1 MGIFDDI
8 INGKEPTIIEETE
21 DLTDSSVFVEA
32 TYPDVIPYIKVTTR
46 KVFLPIGTP
55 KGRGNLCFLYNNSI
69 EESFAQINTKANYIS
84 GNNYYFYYYTPIYQG
99 KLYTKRY
106 RIREIEERKAIYDRI
121 EKETKLHP
129 YLQLNV
135 KPNENRNMYFEL
147 SRYLNIFYSICD
159 NLPPSRKIS
168 TYWDYLKQILTRE
181 DLKGYGNRFVL
192 IDITKFKMTKVLKE
206 NLNNPLYMIY
216 YTLYK
221 KYDYMKGLD
230 IDFIFFSGL
239 KTLKINPSKLK
250 YEDVR
255 ELRTQM
261 ERLFKT
267 IPKDVLKAATDENTI
282 KKAEAVEETISKIS
296 STMEDNEEEKPLIE
310 PEAKQPEI
318 KKKEELKGETKEV
331 KEVERAV
338 VQKVNNVKREIETLV
353 PDVTEVPQETLNK
366 VIQTKVENE
375 ISDDKELIS
384 KIYDQSVGKKLPK
397 KTFSSERDKKL
408 KEEQKNVKVGNM
420 TIQDIEKI
428 KASKINIP
436 VHDVSKAVKT
446 VNKNMTQIR
455 FDNIEKEYNKK
466 LMPKDI
472 TDAILSLNDKSI
484 PMFVRKIDVTD
495 SSDELN
501 YKDTYTIYLEDANRK
516 RHTVKVD
523 IPKFIEDRFIYIG
536 GNRKIIKKQ
545 TFLYPVVKIS
555 PSTVQVVTNYNKM
568 TVERVGTKSIAS
580 IERLKKLLKA
590 EDSLKEYFTFG
601 NAENANSKFI
611 TTIEYDEISSIAF
624 RYKYKKAEFYFDQNE
639 AQEIAKKKE
648 VKIPKDHLFVGFD
661 KDGKP
666 VLIHHDIQKTK
677 DGKTIVEK
685 MVESFPQEMQD
696 KYGSIKAPARLI
708 YTRVMT
714 MSKPVAV
721 GLLLGF
727 WEGLESILKKG
738 NVKYRLEE
746 KYPDNLGANENVLRF
761 SDCFL
766 VYESDTKIDL
776 LLNGF
781 RLIDTKNYTIAQM
794 NDQEAYIQYLIKV
807 YGRAA
812 ITNALMNQYEFMID
826 PITLEVLKDLN
837 LPTDIVSLIIYAVSL
852 LADSQYTSEI
862 NQNLSRIRSNEII
875 PAILYERLAKN
886 YILYR
891 NSNGRKKFSVPQD
904 CVIKELLAVKTV
916 EDYSTLNPVLELEM
930 MHGVSSKGFRGV
942 NLEES
947 YTLEK
952 RSYDPSMVG
961 TISPSTSPDGSC
973 GVNRT
978 LTLEPPVTSLRGY
991 VDTKEDDLKSLKDVN
1006 LFSPGE
1012 LSIPLAAHR
1021 DDPTRLG
1028 HALKQ
1033 SKHAIPVKKSSPV
1046 LISNG
1051 MEEVCRFHLSSDF
1064 VINADEDGEIV
1075 DYDEESKIMIAKYKS
1090 GKCRAINLSGTIV
1103 KNGGGGFFLSNKLI
1117 TPLKVGSKF
1126 KKDDVLA
1133 YHKDFFT
1140 NDKFNNCR
1148 MNMGPLVK
1156 IALMSTYNTY
1166 QDATMITE
1174 KMSEDA
1180 ATEMCFRKPVVIG
1193 KNANIEY
1200 IVNEGDKIEVG
1211 ESLVQF
1217 DTSYDDNSLNNL
1229 LAALSE
1235 TDQHLVMQGSR
1246 NDVPSKYSGV
1256 IEEIKIYSTV
1266 PVDELSPSLR
1276 KVVRKYYNKINR
1288 KKEFLEK
1295 YDPESKNSIVKCGL
1309 LVDESTNKIEP
1320 NKFSVLKGEKID
1332 EGVLIE
1338 FYIKHSEPLE
1348 IGSKIANF
1356 TALKNTIGE
1365 VIPKGYEPY
1374 SEFRPDEE
1382 VGTIIASN
1390 SILKRMTPSVILTT
1404 LGNKN
1409 IVELKRRLKEIYDS

>member
-1 MGIFDDI
+1 
-8 INGKEPTIIEETE
+8 
-21 DLTDSSVFVEA
+21 
-32 TYPDVIPYIKVTTR
+32 
-46 KVFLPIGTP
+46 
-55 KGRGNLCFLYNNSI
+55 
-69 EESFAQINTKANYIS
+69 
-84 GNNYYFYYYTPIYQG
+84 
-99 KLYTKRY
+99 
-106 RIREIEERKAIYDRI
+106 
-121 EKETKLHP
+121 
-129 YLQLNV
+129 
-135 KPNENRNMYFEL
+135 
-147 SRYLNIFYSICD
+147 
-159 NLPPSRKIS
+159 
-168 TYWDYLKQILTRE
+168 
-181 DLKGYGNRFVL
+181 
-192 IDITKFKMTKVLKE
+192 
-206 NLNNPLYMIY
+206 
-216 YTLYK
+216 
-221 KYDYMKGLD
+221 
-230 IDFIFFSGL
+230 
-239 KTLKINPSKLK
+239 
-250 YEDVR
+250 
-255 ELRTQM
+255 
-261 ERLFKT
+261 
-267 IPKDVLKAATDENTI
+267 
-282 KKAEAVEETISKIS
+282 
-296 STMEDNEEEKPLIE
+296 
-310 PEAKQPEI
+310 
-318 KKKEELKGETKEV
+318 
-331 KEVERAV
+331 
-338 VQKVNNVKREIETLV
+338 
-353 PDVTEVPQETLNK
+353 
-366 VIQTKVENE
+366 
-375 ISDDKELIS
+375 
-384 KIYDQSVGKKLPK
+384 
-397 KTFSSERDKKL
+397 
-408 KEEQKNVKVGNM
+408 
-420 TIQDIEKI
+420 
-428 KASKINIP
+428 
-436 VHDVSKAVKT
+436 
-446 VNKNMTQIR
+446 
-455 FDNIEKEYNKK
+455 
-466 LMPKDI
+466 
-472 TDAILSLNDKSI
+472 
-484 PMFVRKIDVTD
+484 
-495 SSDELN
+495 
-501 YKDTYTIYLEDANRK
+501 
-516 RHTVKVD
+516 
-523 IPKFIEDRFIYIG
+523 
-536 GNRKIIKKQ
+536 
-545 TFLYPVVKIS
+545 
-555 PSTVQVVTNYNKM
+555 
-568 TVERVGTKSIAS
+568 
-580 IERLKKLLKA
+580 
-590 EDSLKEYFTFG
+590 
-601 NAENANSKFI
+601 
-611 TTIEYDEISSIAF
+611 
-624 RYKYKKAEFYFDQNE
+624 
-639 AQEIAKKKE
+639 
-648 VKIPKDHLFVGFD
+648 
-661 KDGKP
+661 
-666 VLIHHDIQKTK
+666 
-677 DGKTIVEK
+677 
-685 MVESFPQEMQD
+685 
-696 KYGSIKAPARLI
+696 
-708 YTRVMT
+708 
-714 MSKPVAV
+714 
-721 GLLLGF
+721 
-727 WEGLESILKKG
+727 
-738 NVKYRLEE
+738 
-746 KYPDNLGANENVLRF
+746 
-761 SDCFL
+761 
-766 VYESDTKIDL
+766 
-776 LLNGF
+776 
-781 RLIDTKNYTIAQM
+781 M

-1409 IVELKRRLKEIYDS
+1409 IVELKRRLREIYNS